1 MDIQEVREL
10 SDALL
15 LALRALTAELA
26 PAASPLTRE
35 RLQEIVASPSCRLL
49 IAAASPGAEI
59 AGMLILAS
67 YPIASGRRCWIEDV
81 VVAAAARGQGI
92 GEALVRRAIELARA
106 AGAASVDLTS
116 RPSRESANRLY
127 LRLGFERRETN
138 VYRLT
143 LGQ

>member
-1 MDIQEVREL
+1 MDIQEVHEL

-35 RLQEIVASPSCRLL
+35 RLQEIVASPCCRLL
-49 IAAASPGAEI
+49 IAAAAPGAEI
-59 AGMLILAS
+59 AGMLILAT
-67 YPIASGRRCWIEDV
+67 YPIASGRRFWIEDV

-106 AGAASVDLTS
+106 AGGQAVDLTS